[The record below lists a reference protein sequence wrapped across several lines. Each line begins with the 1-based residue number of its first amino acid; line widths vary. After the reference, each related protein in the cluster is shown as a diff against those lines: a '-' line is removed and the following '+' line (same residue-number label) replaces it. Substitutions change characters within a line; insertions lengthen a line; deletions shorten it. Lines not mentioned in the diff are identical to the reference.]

1 MPDTEL
7 ATLFCNLVSIPSP
20 SGNERDIA
28 NHIYGLL
35 KKDGFSVKIDETGKL
50 NESNTGNVI
59 VTIPGNNGRLVFI
72 AHMDTVEI
80 GGKKIK
86 PIIKDGVIRS
96 DGSTVL
102 GADNKAGVAPLISA
116 LKEIRKME
124 NRPNVMAVFSTR
136 EENGVMGAKF
146 IRGLVR
152 GDKIFVLDGGAQPG
166 TFINKSLG
174 STLFDIEIF
183 GREAHAAVE
192 PEKGANAVKAAG
204 LVISSLRLG
213 KRKND
218 SILNIGIISGG
229 RKRNVVP
236 GYALLSCGTRA
247 FDQKTVAYTLKEVEG
262 AVKSACKATGCTYK
276 ISLNKEF
283 YPPFSTGKDT
293 DIAKI
298 AKKACDSIG
307 LNFEIGSRMA
317 TYEANVLSG
326 KKSEILVMGQGCNDM
341 HSPSESIEVANLENT
356 RNLIIELVKASSGP

>member
-1 MPDTEL
+1 MIGPIKVIKKFLALSALLLSIASCNTAPVPLEKQNALDTAQIDLPDTV
-7 ATLFCNLVSIPSP
+7 FPSRKAEAQIEP
-20 SGNERDIA
+20 I
-28 NHIYGLL
+28 L

-80 GGKKIK
+80 GGKKVK

-192 PEKGANAVKAAG
+192 PEKGANTVKAAG
-204 LVISSLRLG
+204 TWR
-213 KRKND
+213 
-218 SILNIGIISGG
+218 
-229 RKRNVVP
+229 
-236 GYALLSCGTRA
+236 
-247 FDQKTVAYTLKEVEG
+247 
-262 AVKSACKATGCTYK
+262 
-276 ISLNKEF
+276 
-283 YPPFSTGKDT
+283 
-293 DIAKI
+293 
-298 AKKACDSIG
+298 
-307 LNFEIGSRMA
+307 
-317 TYEANVLSG
+317 
-326 KKSEILVMGQGCNDM
+326 
-341 HSPSESIEVANLENT
+341 
-356 RNLIIELVKASSGP
+356 